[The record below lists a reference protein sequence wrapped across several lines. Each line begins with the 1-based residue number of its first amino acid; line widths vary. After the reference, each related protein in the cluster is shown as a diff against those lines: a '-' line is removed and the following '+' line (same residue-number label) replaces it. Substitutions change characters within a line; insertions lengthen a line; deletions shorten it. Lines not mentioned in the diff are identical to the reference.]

1 MSHELWV
8 EGVIIE
14 FNSGCPCGRAM
25 IRRAGDSEVV
35 LADILTGEIHKI
47 DLATLEA
54 SKHGGELK
62 FLADPRYLGELKFF
76 DLSEKEQLEV
86 NRRYKYIKKL
96 KEKGI
101 DKVTLKSSLLVIKEV
116 SDELGEPPPHWQSV
130 RAWQRSFLEAGE
142 KLRGLYPKHRLK
154 GDRPSRLDKRVVKII
169 SDATSRY
176 YKPSQPSLASIVR
189 NVEANIIAHNLDH
202 PNDLLTMPSYLT
214 IQRRV
219 LSEPYQ
225 KKQKSRKGARVLE
238 AELAG
243 SNSEIVTTYILE
255 RVEIDH
261 TQIDFKVLHDDHKT
275 LLGRPYITAIIDH
288 YSHML
293 LGFQLSF
300 EPPSFASVCCACLNA
315 FLPKDWMLENSAFTD
330 AWPAHGVP
338 VLMVTDNANEF
349 WGKNFSAV
357 ADEVGSIFQYCP
369 VRKGRY
375 KSSIERFF
383 GAMNSLVLD
392 DLPGVVRKK
401 GFCAENYV
409 AGQQAEMTFTE
420 FKRYFIN
427 WLTGVYHNTPLE
439 NGMTPNELWYTS
451 EQEFPVVTED
461 EMELT
466 PILMATKTR
475 QLSKG
480 GIRTFTLDYNSSIL
494 KDLYRRDGPGEVTIK
509 YNPFDIGHIFVLDD
523 LNKMYLRVDADE
535 YAYACGLSLYEHDRI
550 RALAKQMR
558 LSKLDN
564 PDLQRAKVKL
574 AKERDEL
581 HARNLRRST
590 QKTAAK
596 AARSE
601 KVGIDAIKL
610 VVDNTK
616 GVIQA
621 NDDDDELSL
630 DGWSVD

>member
-1 MSHELWV
+1 MSNELWV

-14 FNSGCPCGRAM
+14 FNSGHPCGRAM
-25 IRRAGDSEVV
+25 IRRAGGNEVV
-35 LADILTGEIHKI
+35 LADILTGEVHKI
-47 DLATLEA
+47 DLAILEA
-54 SKHGGELK
+54 SKHEGEIK

-76 DLSEKEQLEV
+76 DLSAKEQLEV
-86 NRRYKYIKKL
+86 NRRYKYIKGL

-101 DKVTLKSSLLVIKEV
+101 NKVTAKSSQLVIKEV
-116 SDELGEPPPHWQSV
+116 SEELDEPPPHWQSV
-130 RAWQRSFLEAGE
+130 RGWQRSFLEAGE

-154 GDRPSRLDKRVVKII
+154 GDRSSRLDGRVAKII

-189 NVEANIIAHNLDH
+189 NVEAKIIAHNLDH

-219 LSEPYQ
+219 LSKPYQ

-238 AELAG
+238 AELASG
-243 SNSEIVTTYILE
+243 NSEIATSYILE

-261 TQIDFKVLHDDHKT
+261 TQIDLTVLHDDHKT

-288 YSHML
+288 YSHMV

-300 EPPSFASVCCACLNA
+300 ELPSFASVCSACLNA
-315 FLPKDWMLENSAFTD
+315 FLPKDWMLEYTD
-330 AWPAHGVP
+330 SWPAHGVP

-375 KSSIERFF
+375 KSRIERFF
-383 GAMNSLVLD
+383 GALNSLVLD

-401 GFCAENYV
+401 GYCAENYV
-409 AGQQAEMTFTE
+409 AGQEAEMTFTE
-420 FKRYFIN
+420 FKSYFIN

-466 PILMATKTR
+466 PILMATKTPK
-475 QLSKG
+475 LGKG
-480 GIRTFTLDYNSSIL
+480 GIHAFSLSYNSTIL
-494 KDLYRRDGPGEVTIK
+494 KDLYRRDGPSSVTIK

-523 LNKMYLRVDADE
+523 LNKVYLRVDCEE
-535 YAYACGLSLYEHDRI
+535 YTYACDLSRYEHDRI

-616 GVIQA
+616 SVIQV